1 MFFELDTSL
10 LDAAQALCVALPAA
24 GLPVLL
30 SRFGGSGWAL
40 VAPLSVVATVVAIT
54 VAADSAE
61 VLTWIALLLVPPG
74 CALALG
80 WAAHGARP
88 WMAILVVPI
97 LAAALVAPDDPAG
110 RLGRLALI
118 VGSCVTVGRLLAG
131 ATPLAILKAG
141 VFAMATIDAVFIF
154 GDFFGEQNAQF
165 NAAAPADLPRLQ
177 VAEIGEV
184 STDYGDFFLAGL
196 VGGILAAERRPQ
208 ALAALAT
215 FLVAQAFNQ
224 LFLVV
229 DSLPGTVPPALVLLA
244 FEIWNRRRRSGSAER
259 AGEQVPSPGTA

>member
-1 MFFELDTSL
+1 VFFEVDTAA

-24 GLPVLL
+24 GLPALL
-30 SRFGGSGWAL
+30 LRFGGRGWSL
-40 VAPLSVVATVVAIT
+40 VAPVSVVVT
-54 VAADSAE
+54 VAAITAASESAE
-61 VLTWIALLLVPPG
+61 VLTWIAVLLVPPG

-88 WMAILVVPI
+88 WMALLVVPM
-97 LAAALVAPDDPAG
+97 LAAALVAPDDPVG

-131 ATPLAILKAG
+131 AAPSALLKAG
-141 VFAMATIDAVFIF
+141 VYAMATIDAVFIF

-165 NAAAPADLPRLQ
+165 NAAAPGGLPRLQ
-177 VAEIGEV
+177 VAEIGNV
-184 STDYGDFFLAGL
+184 STDYGDFFVAGL
-196 VGGILAAERRPQ
+196 VGAILAVDRRPQ
-208 ALAALAT
+208 AAAAVAT
-215 FLVAQAFNQ
+215 FVVAQAFNQ

-244 FEIWNRRRRSGSAER
+244 FEVRQRLTSRAILPRSGRES
-259 AGEQVPSPGTA
+259 GEPR